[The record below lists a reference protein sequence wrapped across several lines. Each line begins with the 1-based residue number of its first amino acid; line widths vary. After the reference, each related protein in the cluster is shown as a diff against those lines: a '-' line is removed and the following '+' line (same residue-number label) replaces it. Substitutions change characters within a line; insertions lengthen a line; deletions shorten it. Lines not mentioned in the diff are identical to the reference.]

1 MKINKNNIHN
11 NHMKMNR
18 KGQEPISWTTLT
30 IIIAVVMIIVGL
42 ILLKAYNGGLNNLF
56 HKMP

>member
-1 MKINKNNIHN
+1 MFNTKMNNT
-11 NHMKMNR
+11 KLNR

-42 ILLKAYNGGLNNLF
+42 IMLKAYNGGLSNLF
-56 HKMP
+56 NRMP